1 MVCLKHDIYG
11 LRGRAFA
18 FYISKEIIG
27 WPHHAFQ
34 NPSPPLPILILPTG
48 TFISKETRPYSLQPY
63 ILILIVP
70 NTIHEFWPREN
81 PVSPASY
88 DKILTFSVLRSLQ
101 FSDRRNL
108 LDDGKV
114 PHRVCCIYIYGPV
127 VVCQT
132 VFYLWREDGVGMCS
146 WGTIFKRKWIPCLNV
161 CTRFLLFCYIC
172 GMFLIP
178 RYSQKLRRHR
188 GVPFDRIYWDDIMTL
203 GLIGFDSRII
213 SFNVLGL
220 VGYNMNGII
229 LIFGHSFWYSK
240 TLLSGPVLW
249 LIISA
254 ENGLK
259 RIHNFKISIL
269 RNLNFM
275 NSSKWTGALTFC

>member
-1 MVCLKHDIYG
+1 MDCE
-11 LRGRAFA
+11 A
-18 FYISKEIIG
+18 E
-27 WPHHAFQ
+27 
-34 NPSPPLPILILPTG
+34 PLPFIFQRRSSGDPIMPFKIPLPHSQFSNTPTG

-63 ILILIVP
+63 ILIP

-114 PHRVCCIYIYGPV
+114 PHRVRCIYIHGPV

-178 RYSQKLRRHR
+178 RYSHKLRRHR

-213 SFNVLGL
+213 SFNILGL
-220 VGYNMNGII
+220 VGYNMNEII
-229 LIFGHSFWYSK
+229 LIFGHSFWHSK
-240 TLLSGPVLW
+240 TSLSGPVLW
-249 LIISA
+249 LGQQNNECWKWSETYTKFQYFHSPA
-254 ENGLK
+254 
-259 RIHNFKISIL
+259 FKFHEL
-269 RNLNFM
+269 L
-275 NSSKWTGALTFC
+275 